1 MNKLYV
7 VRHGKTDWN
16 VKGLLQGSID
26 TELNEDG
33 ILQAKEL
40 AKNIDLSK
48 IDICVCSPLKRAKQT
63 ANILV
68 EDKVKIIYDNLLVER
83 NFGDYEGKQV
93 NFDLVTSLWDY
104 KQNNSSHNIESVH
117 EILLRAKQFLTK
129 IKKEYPNK
137 TILIVSH
144 GGFIKAIHFNLIGY
158 DENTDFLSF
167 NPKNTYLYKYDN
179 R

>member
-104 KQNNSSHNIESVH
+104 KQNNSSGRVNGQ
-117 EILLRAKQFLTK
+117 R
-129 IKKEYPNK
+129 
-137 TILIVSH
+137 
-144 GGFIKAIHFNLIGY
+144 
-158 DENTDFLSF
+158 
-167 NPKNTYLYKYDN
+167 
-179 R
+179 